1 MPASL
6 RYRSHAKVNLYLD
19 VLNKRDDGYN
29 NIETV
34 FQTVDLADEM
44 TFALTDREVSM
55 TCSEQTLETD
65 EGNLMMKAARVLQ
78 AHTGTTRGAT
88 MHLEKRIPIA
98 GGMAG
103 GSGNGAAALVA
114 LNALWET
121 GCGAEELAGLA
132 LQLGSDVPY
141 CIGGGTALATGRG
154 EEIVSLEAIPTTW
167 FVLVHPPIP
176 ISAGFVYTHPLLAR
190 SAEAPSEVVG
200 GLRVTPSL
208 SERMATLGRGDV
220 SGVIFNR
227 MEVPVFQ
234 AHPALAAIKAR
245 LLDAGCT
252 AAAMSGSGATMFGVC
267 RNQGSAEEVAGA
279 IRDYPTTVVSSTP
292 LGVTPV

>member
-1 MPASL
+1 MPATL

-44 TFALTDREVSM
+44 TFTRTDGGISM
-55 TCSEQTLETD
+55 TCSHPSLETD
-65 EGNLMMKAARVLQ
+65 DGNLMMKAARVLQ
-78 AHTGTTRGAT
+78 EHTGTRLGAT

-114 LNALWET
+114 LDALWET
-121 GCGAEELAGLA
+121 GCGGEALAGLA

-141 CIGGGTALATGRG
+141 CISGGTALATGRG
-154 EEIVSLEAIPTTW
+154 EEIAALAPIPETW

-176 ISAGFVYTHPLLAR
+176 ISAGFVYTHPLLER
-190 SAEAPSEVVG
+190 STETPSEVVG
-200 GLRVTPSL
+200 SLRVTPSL
-208 SERMATLGRGDV
+208 SKKLAALGRGDV
-220 SGVIFNR
+220 PDVIFNR

-234 AHPALAAIKAR
+234 AHPALAAIKER

-267 RNQGSAEEVAGA
+267 PDRVAAKAVAEA
-279 IRDYPTTVVSSTP
+279 IGEYPTTVVRSTSQ
-292 LGVTPV
+292 GVTPV